1 MNSGDYEQLL
11 RARQRGELKGVEQER
26 LAALLQSDPKLG
38 AEWQEDV
45 ALQRLLKT
53 LPEAPLSSNF
63 TSLVMQQLHR
73 DDAAPQTPSRWALP
87 RFWVRGLAYGSLA
100 LFVGVG
106 TMYYRTMAGRF
117 DMANSVAT
125 VTTVAQLVQPVAMR
139 QQTPVE
145 LPPMPPVD
153 IWENFEEIRR
163 LPDQVDTEL
172 LLALE

>member
-1 MNSGDYEQLL
+1 M
-11 RARQRGELKGVEQER
+11 
-26 LAALLQSDPKLG
+26 AA
-38 AEWQEDV
+38 
-45 ALQRLLKT
+45 
-53 LPEAPLSSNF
+53 
-63 TSLVMQQLHR
+63 
-73 DDAAPQTPSRWALP
+73 
-87 RFWVRGLAYGSLA
+87 
-100 LFVGVG
+100 
-106 TMYYRTMAGRF
+106 RF